1 MGATVILIQ
10 KPYYLK
16 VSTNLGLQ
24 TNCVCVPNIDI
35 TKLFVRKIVINK
47 NDQII
52 VDRKN
57 RIIKKEETVECQRS
71 NVKRV
76 RQ

>member
-16 VSTNLGLQ
+16 VSTNLGFFK
-24 TNCVCVPNIDI
+24 NCVCVPNIDI